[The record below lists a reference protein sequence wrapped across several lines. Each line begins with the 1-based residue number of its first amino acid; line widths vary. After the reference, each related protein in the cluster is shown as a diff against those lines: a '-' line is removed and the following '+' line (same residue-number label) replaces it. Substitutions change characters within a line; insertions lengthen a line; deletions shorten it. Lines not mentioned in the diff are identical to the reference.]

1 MIKFFRNIR
10 QQLLSKSRLRKY
22 CIYAFGE
29 IVLVMIGILLALQV
43 NNWNNKRIQNK
54 KEAIYI
60 ENIHNQFLFNK
71 SQLETV
77 TLYHQKVY
85 DNVTKILNLMPIDDK
100 LTNMDSLSSYVSGT
114 FYQYTFNPQQST
126 VNSLTNTSSFEI
138 LSNRTLRELL
148 QNWEELFKD
157 YQEEEISFQNYFHSS
172 FLPYLKNH
180 VSLLNHSNSA
190 NIFDDRNITSNFLN
204 SLEFKNTM
212 VLQRN
217 YVHQIIGG
225 NEIKEVRHAINQI
238 IELTRPE

>member
-1 MIKFFRNIR
+1 MKFFRNIR
-10 QQLLSKSRLRKY
+10 QRLLSERRIRKY

-60 ENIHNQFLFNK
+60 ENIHKQFLFNK
-71 SQLETV
+71 TQLDVV

-85 DNVTKILNLMPIDDK
+85 DNVSKILSLVPIDDEH
-100 LTNMDSLSSYVSGT
+100 THMDSLSSYVSGT

-126 VNSLTNTSSFEI
+126 INSLTNTSSYDI
-138 LSNRTLRELL
+138 VSNNELRERL
-148 QNWEELFKD
+148 QSWEELVKD
-157 YQEEEISFQNYFHSS
+157 YQEEEISYQNYFHSS
-172 FLPYLKNH
+172 FLPYFKNH
-180 VSLLNHSNSA
+180 ISLFNHSNGT
-190 NIFDDRNITSNFLN
+190 NIFDDDNITSDFLN

-217 YVHQIIGG
+217 YVYQIIAG
-225 NEIKEVRHAINQI
+225 NEIKEVNHAINRI
-238 IELTRPE
+238 IELTRPK